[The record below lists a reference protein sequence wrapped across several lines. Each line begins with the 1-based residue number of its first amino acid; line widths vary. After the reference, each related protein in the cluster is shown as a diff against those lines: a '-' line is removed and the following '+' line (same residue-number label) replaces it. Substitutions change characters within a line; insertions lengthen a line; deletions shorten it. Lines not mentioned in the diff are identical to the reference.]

1 MANLS
6 KYILFKMNR
15 TLLTALENVK
25 TVAVLVYTLSLFTMC
40 YKKASLL
47 TDYILLKFEN
57 KITPYLKR

>member
-1 MANLS
+1 
-6 KYILFKMNR
+6 MNR
-15 TLLTALENVK
+15 ILLTALENVK

>member
-40 YKKASLL
+40 YKKTSLL
-47 TDYILLKFEN
+47 IDYILLKFEN
-57 KITPYLKR
+57 KITPYL